1 MLPLG
6 SYLCQIIWDSTSR
19 EPKLAPGLA
28 WVKWRADL
36 KIKLWQKMSY
46 WSDENFKGLLSVSF
60 DCREYKFLLA
70 WVEVGVLEMLCHA
83 VTWYLSSELWVTWF
97 PLELNGDPKP
107 PKRQPLTAV
116 QLFLVRPEPM
126 VNGGRVE
133 RQKIT
138 NILIDN
144 IKFRQEL
151 TKETHLLGKA
161 LPWRQGNWHGR
172 ER

>member
-1 MLPLG
+1 
-6 SYLCQIIWDSTSR
+6 
-19 EPKLAPGLA
+19 
-28 WVKWRADL
+28 
-36 KIKLWQKMSY
+36 
-46 WSDENFKGLLSVSF
+46 
-60 DCREYKFLLA
+60 
-70 WVEVGVLEMLCHA
+70 MLCHA

-107 PKRQPLTAV
+107 PKRQPLIDV

-138 NILIDN
+138 SILTAN

-151 TKETHLLGKA
+151 TKETHLLGSGQGTALKA
-161 LPWRQGNWHGR
+161 GRLTWTRKAEAPKGRFDRWMMAFLLPLFLSLFLFVLIFESFGRWRQNRWMVVNGSVAEGR
-172 ER
+172 SSVAG